1 MVAQADKALQR
12 SQARGE
18 IRRTLIE
25 TGAESQKQISQTRG
39 QERRQTATHVTSE
52 RIRERNASESA
63 RIQSRR
69 TQAQIAEQTMRSRR
83 VQRVQTQEELNA
95 VRNRQRLVVG
105 TQRTVTN
112 TSIWSTVVMVFFLTF
127 GMIVLY
133 ILVTNGEKFGA
144 LASSIGNFIHGIS
157 TNTPLFVAVPKT
169 DKTGQTPSI
178 TVTPNSSSGG
188 GYGGGSSSDGGG
200 GGSSMG

>member
-1 MVAQADKALQR
+1 MVAQADKALNR
-12 SQARGE
+12 SKARGE
-18 IRRTLIE
+18 IRKTLIE

-52 RIRERNASESA
+52 RIRERNASEAA

-69 TQAQIAEQTMRSRR
+69 TQAQIAEQTMQSRR

-95 VRNRQRLVVG
+95 VRNRQRLIVG
-105 TQRTVTN
+105 TQRTVAN

-144 LASSIGNFIHGIS
+144 LASGIGNFIHGIS

-169 DKTGQTPSI
+169 DKPSI

-188 GYGGGSSSDGGG
+188 GYGGGSSSGGGG
-200 GGSSMG
+200 GGSSIT